1 MSMLTAIRSRPTVL
15 TLTADD
21 VHVWHVVPEL
31 VSDPALLRRHEA
43 LMSPDERARRA
54 RFVFPA
60 DQRLYLVARALVR
73 TTLSQY
79 SDVEPQAWTFRAGP
93 YGRPE
98 IAGPAGVPPLRFS
111 LSHTAGLVALAVA
124 LQVDVGIDVEGIKRW
139 PPRAENER
147 ESGLD
152 IARRYFAPSE
162 ADDLEALPPEKQG
175 RAFLEYWTL
184 KEAYIKATGLG
195 LSMPLTSF
203 AFELT
208 DPPAITF
215 ERSSGDDPSE
225 WHFSRL
231 DLGQHHVSALAVRST
246 RRPKLNVFGDPG
258 GTPPALKSVPGGS
271 P

>member
-1 MSMLTAIRSRPTVL
+1 MSMLVAIRSRPTVL

-31 VSDPALLRRHEA
+31 VSDPALLRCYEA
-43 LMSPDERARRA
+43 LMSPAERARRA

-60 DQRLYLVARALVR
+60 DQHVFLVARALVR

-79 SDVEPQAWTFRAGP
+79 ADVEPEAWTFQAGP

-111 LSHTAGLVALAVA
+111 LSHTTGLVAIAVA
-124 LQVDVGIDVEGIKRW
+124 LQVDVGIDVEGIERW
-139 PPRAENER
+139 RPRAENER
-147 ESGLD
+147 ASGLD

-162 ADDLEALPPEKQG
+162 ADDLETLPPERQG

-195 LSMPLTSF
+195 LSVPLTSF

-208 DPPAITF
+208 DPPAIRF
-215 ERSSGDDPSE
+215 DAGPGDSSE
-225 WHFSRL
+225 WHFLRL
-231 DLGQHHVSALAVRST
+231 DLSPRHVSALAVRST
-246 RRPKLNVFGDPG
+246 RRPSLNLLGEPG
-258 GTPPALKSVPGGS
+258 GTPPALKSVPGGL